1 MVSCS
6 ADQSGQFLSISCCHQ
21 VTAKCVEDCRRRV
34 RDQMKHLRPGFALLC
49 DLTHIESMDN
59 DCAQTLGAL
68 IELCSSREMGVAVWV
83 IPDPSKDI
91 GVNLISRFHL
101 WQPVRMHTRTNLAE
115 AVRCL
120 MLERPAL
127 ADTPGA

>member
-21 VTAKCVEDCRRRV
+21 VTAKCVEDCRRQV
-34 RDQMKHLRPGFALLC
+34 RDQMQHLRPGFALLC

-91 GVNLISRFHL
+91 GFNIYTIFHY
-101 WQPVRMHTRTNLAE
+101 PH
-115 AVRCL
+115 
-120 MLERPAL
+120 RPKVITCETMPQAARAL
-127 ADTPGA
+127 AL